1 MPPNRSNSAQAKI
14 EPVEIQSLRDEHKR
28 VTRERLIDA
37 AVELFAQNGF
47 KATSVGE
54 IARTAGTTPTTFYRY
69 FTGKSDI
76 ARVMQDRINVE
87 VRKHLEALDS
97 IKRPTR
103 QSVRAWVEQYG
114 KMGRRVHELCNAYWE
129 ATSSDP
135 QLAAELVPVTYKLID
150 SMRIVESIPAGKARE
165 IFQARFVLMYLML
178 NRLFF
183 LLEIQGKSNTA
194 TVMLDEFSN
203 MLWET
208 LFANR

>member
-1 MPPNRSNSAQAKI
+1 MSANRSNSAEAQA
-14 EPVEIQSLRDEHKR
+14 EPVEIQSLRNEHKR

-54 IARTAGTTPTTFYRY
+54 ISRNAGTTPTTFYRY

-76 ARVMQDRINVE
+76 ARLIQDRINVE

-208 LFANR
+208 VFANR